1 MGSGA
6 KESSEH
12 TAAFHQI
19 LLPIYI
25 NNFGKCGHRRAVGV
39 RVGTHMKHV
48 ITDKR
53 EVGLL

>member
-1 MGSGA
+1 MVYICLSHFGKMS
-6 KESSEH
+6 
-12 TAAFHQI
+12 QI
-19 LLPIYI
+19 FSQAIYI